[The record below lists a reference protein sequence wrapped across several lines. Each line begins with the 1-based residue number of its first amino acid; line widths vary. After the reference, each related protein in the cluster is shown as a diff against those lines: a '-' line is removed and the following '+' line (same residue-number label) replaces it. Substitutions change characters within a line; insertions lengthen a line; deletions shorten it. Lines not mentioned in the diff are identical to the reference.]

1 MISIKGRKMPIS
13 IKDIAKATGFSAST
27 ISRVINNKPGI
38 SEETRILVNKAIKR
52 YNYVPN
58 MIARNLINR
67 KTSTIGVVVPD
78 FSEVFFSRI
87 IKGIDAVISEK
98 GFTMILCDSNESAE
112 KEKRLISTLCENQV
126 NGIIIA
132 TVQEAEDFYN
142 NCISRTPVVFID
154 NLLTTNNSFNSVT
167 IDNAKASIL
176 AVEHLYKLGHRKI
189 GTIVGK
195 QTESTGRDR
204 YNGYCKALKQLGIE
218 YNEKY
223 VRFGDFKEK
232 SGYESMI
239 DLLENTDITSVYT
252 ASSKMTFGA
261 LIAMKERKIK
271 IPDRIALVGFDIRD
285 ENNIYNPSIT
295 TILQPERYIGQV
307 AAQLLLN
314 KIEYDEKSSYDQK
327 VILEPVLSIRHSTVG
342 DYQDDLDVV
351 PNVFE

>member
-1 MISIKGRKMPIS
+1 MPIS

-27 ISRVINNKPGI
+27 ISRVINSKPGI
-38 SEETRILVNKAIKR
+38 SEETRILVNKALKK

-87 IKGIDAVISEK
+87 IKGIDIIISEK
-98 GFTMILCDSNESAE
+98 GYTMILCDSNESPE
-112 KEKRLISTLCENQV
+112 KEKKLISTLCENQV

-132 TVQEAEDFYN
+132 TVQEAEEFYN
-142 NCISRTPVVFID
+142 NCLSRTPVVFID

-167 IDNAKASIL
+167 IDNVKASIL
-176 AVEHLYKLGHRKI
+176 AIEHLYKLGHRKI
-189 GTIVGK
+189 GAIVGK
-195 QTESTGRDR
+195 QSESTGKDR
-204 YNGYCKALKQLGIE
+204 FNGYRKALKELGIE
-218 YNEKY
+218 YKSKY
-223 VRFGDFKEK
+223 VHFGDFKEK

-239 DLLENTDITSVYT
+239 DMLDNTDITAVYV

-261 LIAMKERKIK
+261 LIALKERKIK
-271 IPDRIALVGFDIRD
+271 IPDQIALVGFDIRD

-307 AAQLLLN
+307 AAQLLLS
-314 KIEYDEKSSYDQK
+314 KISSDEKSSYDQK
-327 VILEPVLSIRHSTVG
+327 IILEPVLSVRHSTVG
-342 DYQDDLDVV
+342 DYRDELDDITVE
-351 PNVFE
+351 FE